1 MASNPKL
8 DRLLGRMSDL
18 EHQSVDKDLEALLY
32 GPPGTGKTTLAMGL
46 AQKLAAGRDII
57 YVDSADGWV
66 SLEDFPGLLANTH
79 RVAFEEYSDLMGLS
93 GQLALPPAKR
103 VKAFQQLDVAVIVLD
118 ELSSMADT
126 VLDTVLRER
135 LGTKDEDIPD
145 VVPEWSDYFPQKELI
160 RKAVLAFHGIDGLH
174 VISTAHAKEKV
185 DHRKVKVTR
194 PDFPDKLLG
203 ELQKIMHVTGF
214 VSSET
219 GMKSGEVQYTRRIQ
233 IQPTALIEAKTRIRG
248 LPYRME
254 LPTFVR
260 GVDEW
265 INSGQIAADLAADED
280 TTLAEDELP
289 TDGLPVS
296 DDNSDDEGVEVE

>member
-1 MASNPKL
+1 MATNPKL

-66 SLEDFPGLLANTH
+66 SLEDFPSLRANTT

-93 GQLALPPAKR
+93 GQLALPKAKR
-103 VKAFQQLDVAVIVLD
+103 AKAFQLDVAVIVLD
-118 ELSSMADT
+118 ELSSMADA

-160 RKAVLAFHGIDGLH
+160 RKAVLAFHGIEGLH

-203 ELQKIMHVTGF
+203 ELQKIMHVTGY

-233 IQPTALIEAKTRIRG
+233 TQPTALIEAKTRMRG

-254 LPTFVR
+254 LPVFVKA
-260 GVDEW
+260 VDAW
-265 INSGQIAADLAADED
+265 INSGQIEEDLAADEVVE
-280 TTLAEDELP
+280 LADDELP
-289 TDGLPVS
+289 TDGIPVS
-296 DDNSDDEGVEVE
+296 DDNADDEGVEVE